1 MRAGKLSRLEERY
14 SRGYRG
20 GYRDGYEA
28 AVQDFFSQF
37 STPKKWKDQRR
48 QLLAHIQNL
57 DKWWK
62 AEIISSTGYDF
73 PPIFEFLEEKK
84 ATLEETYGCVYFINI
99 TNTNFLKVGYTY
111 NFKTRFNQIQNN
123 VPSDLI
129 VLGKDWTKQPKKL
142 ESAYHTLLKP
152 HRLKNGEWFE
162 VPKLTQ
168 TINKWRNHLKDDYQ
182 VDEDF
187 EEELV

>member
-20 GYRDGYEA
+20 GYRDGYET

-84 ATLEETYGCVYFINI
+84 ATL
-99 TNTNFLKVGYTY
+99 
-111 NFKTRFNQIQNN
+111 
-123 VPSDLI
+123 
-129 VLGKDWTKQPKKL
+129 
-142 ESAYHTLLKP
+142 
-152 HRLKNGEWFE
+152 
-162 VPKLTQ
+162 
-168 TINKWRNHLKDDYQ
+168 
-182 VDEDF
+182 
-187 EEELV
+187 